1 VELIDFLKNIQSDV
15 QTEISTRTEESDQQG
30 LYAEVIFTEIVTQ
43 HMSEIGMTFE
53 PEMCRYYAN
62 IQGILRLSG
71 FAISEEAD
79 QLDLYVTEY
88 SGNNELENIPD
99 SEIKAA
105 AERCLRFLK
114 YCVEKKLSSKMDESH
129 EAYPLVRT
137 IEDGYSQFEQI
148 RIYVLTDRVAKTRQ
162 FQSREIQGKT
172 HRYSR
177 SLVVYVPRC

>member
-1 VELIDFLKNIQSDV
+1 
-15 QTEISTRTEESDQQG
+15 
-30 LYAEVIFTEIVTQ
+30 
-43 HMSEIGMTFE
+43 MTFE

-114 YCVEKKLSSKMDESH
+114 YCVEKAIFKMDESH

-148 RIYVLTDRVAKTRQ
+148 RIYVLTDRVAK
-162 FQSREIQGKT
+162 
-172 HRYSR
+172 
-177 SLVVYVPRC
+177 LVNFKVEKYKVKQ